1 MKINCN
7 NTPNYLKEKNRMTKV
22 NYTNTSQFL
31 R

>member
-22 NYTNTSQFL
+22 NNTNTSQFL

>member
-7 NTPNYLKEKNRMTKV
+7 NTPNYLKGKNRMTKV
-22 NYTNTSQFL
+22 NNTNTSQFL